1 MEGGE
6 YMDKT
11 GALEKYRIFELV
23 IPYIIM
29 IFGAIGIVRC
39 VLSNRC
45 VNSIMDESDDLKM
58 DDFGISICNTEII
71 RYKVSQV

>member
-6 YMDKT
+6 YMEKT
-11 GALEKYRIFELV
+11 GSLEKYRIFELV

-45 VNSIMDESDDLKM
+45 TNSIMDESDELKLE
-58 DDFGISICNTEII
+58 DTGRSICNTEII
-71 RYKVSQV
+71 RYKVSYV